1 MLARSPQKAEAGLKF
16 PPGVNVVLKF
26 CPYRHPQTAV
36 HERDLVLGEDAVNV
50 VGFIV
55 GNEIDRGKSLDDLAW
70 TPARAQPPN
79 DVLMGKVGEVVNQ
92 VDIEGISDFC
102 QLGAATVGPVEIR
115 LHLKIGAIF

>member
-1 MLARSPQKAEAGLKF
+1 MEYARHGSLRSRMTDAGPVSTKAEAGLKF
-16 PPGVNVVLKF
+16 PPGVDVVLKF
-26 CPYRHPQTAV
+26 CPYRQPQTAV

-92 VDIEGISDFC
+92 VDIEVSRIS
-102 QLGAATVGPVEIR
+102 ASWGPR
-115 LHLKIGAIF
+115 R